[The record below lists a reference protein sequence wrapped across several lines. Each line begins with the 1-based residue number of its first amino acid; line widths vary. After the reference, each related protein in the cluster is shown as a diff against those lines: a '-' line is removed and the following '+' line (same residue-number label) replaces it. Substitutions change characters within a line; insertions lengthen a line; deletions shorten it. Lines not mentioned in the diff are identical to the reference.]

1 MDERSTAMK
10 KTRIATGI
18 PGTNL
23 LATQTKELQAPRKN
37 PGAVPVCVYP
47 GDDPAA
53 AVAQTLLRPT
63 VQAAS
68 TVRAYNKRKDGSG
81 PEIQALIA
89 ELGKQVELVG
99 DGNLTRAEGM
109 LIAQAHSLDAIFGS
123 LARRA
128 AAQEYLP
135 QFEAHLR
142 LAFKAQSQCRAT
154 LETLALIKNPAPV
167 AFVRQQN
174 VAVNQQV
181 NNRPP
186 EGVARAEELP
196 IQSNELLEAQ
206 RDRLDTGAT
215 EEAIGSH
222 SHLEALG
229 PVNRSK
235 DERG

>member
-1 MDERSTAMK
+1 
-10 KTRIATGI
+10 
-18 PGTNL
+18 
-23 LATQTKELQAPRKN
+23 
-37 PGAVPVCVYP
+37 
-47 GDDPAA
+47 
-53 AVAQTLLRPT
+53 
-63 VQAAS
+63 VQAAR
-68 TVRAYNKRKDGSG
+68 TVRDYNKRKDGSG
-81 PEIQALIA
+81 PEIEALIA
-89 ELGKQVELVG
+89 ELGKQVKAVG

-181 NNRPP
+181 NNGPTA
-186 EGVARAEELP
+186 GVARADELP
-196 IQSNELLEAQ
+196 IQSNELLETQ
-206 RDRLDTGAT
+206 RDRLDIRAT
-215 EEAIGSH
+215 EEAIRSD
-222 SHLEALG
+222 SHLEAVG
-229 PVNRSK
+229 SVNRPK
-235 DERG
+235 DPRG